1 MLIMQGWQNFYMLT
15 GAAAATLIGLLF
27 VAITT
32 GGYVPAQK
40 AIVYLQTFVTPT
52 LLYYF
57 QVLLVACL
65 AVIPLQSTFVF
76 SGALLILG
84 ATNCYLALKVLLR
97 TRMLSRTEEQIDNEH
112 WLWHITLPCT
122 VGVLLITSAI
132 GYFFSEPLA
141 LAGFAIVQL
150 LNLAIGV
157 RNTWTLTIWLT
168 LRRGA
173 HSSKE
178 SNSSSEKSVEE
189 AERIDV

>member
-1 MLIMQGWQNFYMLT
+1 MQEWQNFYMLT

-27 VAITT
+27 VAVTS
-32 GGYVPAQK
+32 GGYIPAQK
-40 AIVYLQTFVTPT
+40 AIIYLQTFVTPT

-57 QVLLVACL
+57 QVLIVACL
-65 AVIPLQSTFVF
+65 AVIPLQSSFVF
-76 SGALLILG
+76 SGALFILG

-97 TRMLSRTEEQIDNEH
+97 TRMLRRNEEQVDNGH
-112 WLWHITLPCT
+112 WLWHITLP
-122 VGVLLITSAI
+122 GGAGILLIASAI
-132 GYFFSEPLA
+132 AYSLSEPLS
-141 LAGFAIVQL
+141 LTGFAIVQL

-178 SNSSSEKSVEE
+178 GSNSLEKSVEE
-189 AERIDV
+189 AEQIDV